1 MTITGTPNP
10 VNPDVSRESRN
21 TQRETGKGQNP
32 FSRQDRGASKFGA
45 GTDMK
50 RQGES
55 AVQQA
60 REGEF
65 EARLQKA
72 VSGQTGDGGGGEQG
86 GDDGEPRLLAM
97 IELPTVSQLLT
108 GGHTPKAD
116 PATLSAR
123 ATEIA
128 NTVAMRTEAALRSEM
143 QLPPGTPITLRL
155 QLDMCAHG
163 LSGVTINSTSSSL
176 DVILERSSNAASEDL
191 KQAAQALA
199 QSLQRKYPRCLIRI
213 MDTPGEEEIEAASI
227 EYGVTP
233 QAHFRNATGKE

>member
-10 VNPDVSRESRN
+10 VNPDVSRESRD
-21 TQRETGKGQNP
+21 TRREAGKGQNP

-60 REGEF
+60 READF

-72 VSGQTGDGGGGEQG
+72 VSGQTGDSGGGEQR

-97 IELPTVSQLLT
+97 IELPTVSQLLS
-108 GGHTPKAD
+108 GGQTLKAD
-116 PATLSAR
+116 PTTQSAR
-123 ATEIA
+123 TTEIA

-143 QLPPGTPITLRL
+143 QLPPGTPISLRL
-155 QLDMCAHG
+155 QLDMPAHG

-176 DVILERSSNAASEDL
+176 DVILERNSKDASEDL
-191 KQAAQALA
+191 MQAAQALA
-199 QSLQRKYPRCLIRI
+199 QSLQRKYPRRLIRV
-213 MDTPGEEEIEAASI
+213 MDTAGGEEIEAASI
-227 EYGVTP
+227 EKGVTP
-233 QAHFRNATGKE
+233 QAHLRNPTGKD